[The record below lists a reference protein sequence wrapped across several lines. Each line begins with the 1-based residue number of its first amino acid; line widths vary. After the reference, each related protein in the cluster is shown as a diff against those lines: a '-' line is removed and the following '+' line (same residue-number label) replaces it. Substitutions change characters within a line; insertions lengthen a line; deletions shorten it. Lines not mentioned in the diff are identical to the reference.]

1 MEIVVQQCISRTHC
15 IGIDKIG
22 RTYVIEMP
30 VGFYYLKGKKLIG
43 DKIFI
48 GDTRCL
54 VNITTD
60 DTLMK
65 EYPPKQSEY
74 VYA

>member
-1 MEIVVQQCISRTHC
+1 
-15 IGIDKIG
+15 
-22 RTYVIEMP
+22 MP
-30 VGFYYLKGKKLIG
+30 VGFYYLKGKKLMG

-48 GDTRCL
+48 GDTRWL

-65 EYPPKQSEY
+65 VYPPKQSEY